1 MRKHIMELDKKLTIR
16 DNLNIALT
24 KVEQSQKLIRDL
36 LEELNAEELSIAE
49 NALENLA
56 CANDSLKETY
66 KLFSELL

>member
-1 MRKHIMELDKKLTIR
+1 MRKHIIELDEKLTIR

-36 LEELNAEELSIAE
+36 LEEVNAEELSIAE
-49 NALENLA
+49 NTLKNLV

>member
-1 MRKHIMELDKKLTIR
+1 MRKHIMELDEKLTIR

-36 LEELNAEELSIAE
+36 LEEVNAEELSIAE
-49 NALENLA
+49 NTLKNLV

>member
-1 MRKHIMELDKKLTIR
+1 MELDEKLTIR

-36 LEELNAEELSIAE
+36 LEEVNAEELSIAE
-49 NALENLA
+49 NTLKNLV

>member
-1 MRKHIMELDKKLTIR
+1 MMELDEKLTIR

-36 LEELNAEELSIAE
+36 LEEVNAEELSIAE
-49 NALENLA
+49 NTLKNLV

>member
-1 MRKHIMELDKKLTIR
+1 MELDEKLTIR

-36 LEELNAEELSIAE
+36 LEEVNAEELYIAE
-49 NALENLA
+49 NTLKNLV

>member
-1 MRKHIMELDKKLTIR
+1 MELDKKLTIR

-36 LEELNAEELSIAE
+36 LEEVNAEKLSIAE

>member
-1 MRKHIMELDKKLTIR
+1 MELDEKLTIR

-36 LEELNAEELSIAE
+36 LEEGNAEELSIAE
-49 NALENLA
+49 NTLKNLV

>member
-1 MRKHIMELDKKLTIR
+1 MTIR

-36 LEELNAEELSIAE
+36 LEEVNAEELSIAE
-49 NALENLA
+49 NALENLD

>member
-1 MRKHIMELDKKLTIR
+1 MELDEKLTIR

-36 LEELNAEELSIAE
+36 LEEVNAEELSIAE
-49 NALENLA
+49 NTLKNLV

-66 KLFSELL
+66 TLFSELL

>member
-1 MRKHIMELDKKLTIR
+1 MELDEKLTIR

-24 KVEQSQKLIRDL
+24 KVEQGQKLIRDL
-36 LEELNAEELSIAE
+36 LEEVNAEELSIAE
-49 NALENLA
+49 NTLKNLV

>member
-1 MRKHIMELDKKLTIR
+1 MRKYIMELDEKLIIR

-36 LEELNAEELSIAE
+36 LEEVNAEELSIAE
-49 NALENLA
+49 NTLKNLV